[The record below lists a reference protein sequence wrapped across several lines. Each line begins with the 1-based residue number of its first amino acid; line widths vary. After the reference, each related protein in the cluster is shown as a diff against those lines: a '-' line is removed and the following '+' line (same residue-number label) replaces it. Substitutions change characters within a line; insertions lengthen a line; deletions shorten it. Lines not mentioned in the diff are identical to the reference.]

1 MLGQVGADLMTSNR
15 WTPTLLTLA
24 LGAAGGV
31 VSAEAAE
38 FQCRNGDL
46 VRRIEVSGTDAAQD
60 ASCEVRYW
68 RNAATADRGRS
79 LWRADHDPAYCVAR
93 ARELMARLES
103 EGWRCTSSEP
113 AMQAGDGAAG
123 PVAHEE
129 PSPAEA
135 PAQLMPAP
143 ESGARNVA
151 TAAEAPSPV
160 VARTAP
166 SAMPAAP
173 PPSSA
178 VAETASSGT
187 PATPPKSAVAQ
198 TAPAAAPA
206 TASPSPALAQTA
218 PLAMP
223 PIPPWPAVAQPA
235 PAAGPAPPASP
246 DVAQTASPQSG
257 RPPPAVP
264 AHPSAALL
272 DRVVEQTLRSV
283 QELYGGQFEADVAA
297 FGDLDRDGLE
307 DAAVLVTYQADRK
320 EHVQY
325 LVAYLFN
332 GETFRSV
339 ATKNVGGR
347 FLDAVRAD
355 LQDIVDG
362 RILVELEALDGGA
375 SCCARH
381 RTAFALENGQLVQV
395 ADPDAAGLERT
406 SQTERPAKG

>member
-1 MLGQVGADLMTSNR
+1 MLGQVGADLMASNR
-15 WTPTLLTLA
+15 WTPTLLALA
-24 LGAAGGV
+24 LGAVGGV
-31 VSAEAAE
+31 APSEAAD
-38 FQCRNGDL
+38 FRCRNGDL
-46 VRRIEVSGTDAAQD
+46 VRRIEVSGTDTAQD
-60 ASCEVRYW
+60 ASCKVRYW

-113 AMQAGDGAAG
+113 ATQAGDGAAG

-135 PAQLMPAP
+135 PAQLTPAP
-143 ESGARNVA
+143 ESGARNVT

-173 PPSSA
+173 PRSPA
-178 VAETASSGT
+178 VAH
-187 PATPPKSAVAQ
+187 PL
-198 TAPAAAPA
+198 PAAAPA

-218 PLAMP
+218 PLATP
-223 PIPPWPAVAQPA
+223 AIPPWPAVAQPA
-235 PAAGPAPPASP
+235 PAAGPTPPASP
-246 DVAQTASPQSG
+246 DVAQTASPQSD
-257 RPPPAVP
+257 RPPTAAP
-264 AHPSAALL
+264 AHPSAELL

-283 QELYGGQFEADVAA
+283 QELYGGQFEAGVAA

-375 SCCARH
+375 NCCARH

-406 SQTERPAKG
+406 NQTERPAKG